1 MINRRSMLAV
11 AATVA
16 GLGLAGALAQP
27 ASAQEKIK
35 LIWLP
40 FSESLGA
47 VIAEQKGF
55 FKAEGIELETTKVP
69 GAALALPILQ
79 AGRADIILSN
89 TVSTLQALEQGM
101 DATLLAPSAVVR
113 RQPPEDGLGFDGSS
127 IRGFQAID
135 KSDMVLIPD
144 STTAIMV
151 LKGTAK
157 SPRDLAG
164 KRIAVNV
171 VNSTAW
177 LYAVGL
183 LDKYGVSRDQVRFVE
198 IGFPNMN
205 APLLNKQ
212 VDAISQVEP
221 FNTILMGT
229 GKVEVIG
236 WSYVETQPNADVTQ
250 YIALTSWV
258 REHHDLAVKFA
269 RAVIKGSKVA
279 NSNEAETREINQKFT
294 GLNPALKDKVK
305 IPLFGEAVNGPE
317 LQKTADLML
326 KYGLLKKRVDISGRV
341 LKVD

>member
-1 MINRRSMLAV
+1 MLAV

-113 RQPPEDGLGFDGSS
+113 RQP
-127 IRGFQAID
+127 
-135 KSDMVLIPD
+135 PD

>member
-113 RQPPEDGLGFDGSS
+113 RQPP
-127 IRGFQAID
+127 
-135 KSDMVLIPD
+135 D
-144 STTAIMV
+144 STSAIMV

-317 LQKTADLML
+317 VQKTADLML

>member
-113 RQPPEDGLGFDGSS
+113 RQP
-127 IRGFQAID
+127 
-135 KSDMVLIPD
+135 PD

>member
-113 RQPPEDGLGFDGSS
+113 RQPP
-127 IRGFQAID
+127 
-135 KSDMVLIPD
+135 D
-144 STTAIMV
+144 STSAIMV

-229 GKVEVIG
+229 GKAEVIG

-317 LQKTADLML
+317 VQKTADLML

>member
-113 RQPPEDGLGFDGSS
+113 RQP
-127 IRGFQAID
+127 
-135 KSDMVLIPD
+135 PD

-317 LQKTADLML
+317 VQKTADLML

>member
-113 RQPPEDGLGFDGSS
+113 RQPP
-127 IRGFQAID
+127 
-135 KSDMVLIPD
+135 D

-177 LYAVGL
+177 LYVVGL

-229 GKVEVIG
+229 GKAEVIG

-317 LQKTADLML
+317 VQKTADLML

>member
-113 RQPPEDGLGFDGSS
+113 RQP
-127 IRGFQAID
+127 
-135 KSDMVLIPD
+135 PD

-258 REHHDLAVKFA
+258 REHHGLAVKFA

>member
-113 RQPPEDGLGFDGSS
+113 RQPP
-127 IRGFQAID
+127 
-135 KSDMVLIPD
+135 D

-229 GKVEVIG
+229 GKAEVIG

>member
-113 RQPPEDGLGFDGSS
+113 RQPP
-127 IRGFQAID
+127 
-135 KSDMVLIPD
+135 D
-144 STTAIMV
+144 STSAIMV

-229 GKVEVIG
+229 GKAEVIG

>member
-47 VIAEQKGF
+47 VIAEQRGF

-113 RQPPEDGLGFDGSS
+113 RQPP
-127 IRGFQAID
+127 
-135 KSDMVLIPD
+135 D
-144 STTAIMV
+144 STSAIMV

>member
-113 RQPPEDGLGFDGSS
+113 RQPP
-127 IRGFQAID
+127 
-135 KSDMVLIPD
+135 D
-144 STTAIMV
+144 STSAIMV